1 MLIIF
6 LSGFV
11 IKGERMVV
19 KEVSKLL
26 RIFFCKYRNYEN
38 VFREERACLNM
49 EGRGRKKYNRK
60 KEIDRIRFFKEVRGD
75 GVSRVGN

>member
-1 MLIIF
+1 MSTTL

-26 RIFFCKYRNYEN
+26 RTSFCKYRNHEN

-60 KEIDRIRFFKEVRGD
+60 KEIDRIRFSKEVRGD
-75 GVSRVGN
+75 GAPGG

>member
-1 MLIIF
+1 MSTTL

-26 RIFFCKYRNYEN
+26 RTSFCKYRNHEN
-38 VFREERACLNM
+38 VFREERARLNM
-49 EGRGRKKYNRK
+49 EGRGRKNITGRK
-60 KEIDRIRFFKEVRGD
+60 KLIE
-75 GVSRVGN
+75 